1 MESTDSSTR
10 EPKHLGWLQISAIVI
25 LAMLATAA
33 GTFWLVKSFLFPSEF
48 TPVSLSER
56 EQSVLSAKLESLDK
70 PWGPT
75 DRAAV
80 KPGEPLTP
88 EAYSEAGA
96 SREINFSER
105 ELNSLLA
112 NNTDLAKRVA
122 IDLADGLISA
132 RILVPMDEDFPLFGG
147 QTLRARTGI
156 EFAFRNERPVVRLKG
171 VSIMGVPLPNAWLG
185 GLKNIDLIEEFGN
198 DDGFWKTFADGIAAI
213 EVEEGRLK
221 LKLKE

>member
-1 MESTDSSTR
+1 
-10 EPKHLGWLQISAIVI
+10 
-25 LAMLATAA
+25 
-33 GTFWLVKSFLFPSEF
+33 
-48 TPVSLSER
+48 
-56 EQSVLSAKLESLDK
+56 
-70 PWGPT
+70 
-75 DRAAV
+75 
-80 KPGEPLTP
+80 
-88 EAYSEAGA
+88 
-96 SREINFSER
+96 
-105 ELNSLLA
+105 
-112 NNTDLAKRVA
+112 
-122 IDLADGLISA
+122 
-132 RILVPMDEDFPLFGG
+132 MDEDFPLFGG